1 MNSHILVLF
10 GASLLTTNPSLTF
23 ASGSEGAS
31 RPTPAITPSFYS
43 SSSQSRSTNFANHV
57 VIAEEPYNVGKALFS
72 GNYHFG
78 KPKLTTLN
86 IEEKKQRLA
95 ALRKGLPAEAQNNF
109 DPPKL
114 AQHLT
119 NREANALE
127 YYIRMRFKKFLS
139 NSPTWAKEEPQPK
152 VASSR

>member
-1 MNSHILVLF
+1 MHHHIMALF
-10 GASLLTTNPSLTF
+10 VASLAITRPSLTL
-23 ASGSEGAS
+23 ASGSEGAARS
-31 RPTPAITPSFYS
+31 TRATTPSFYS
-43 SSSQSRSTNFANHV
+43 SSSQSRSTNFANRV

-78 KPKLTTLN
+78 KPKLTALN
-86 IEEKKQRLA
+86 VEEKKQRLA
-95 ALRKGLPAEAQNNF
+95 ALRKSLPAGEHNLN
-109 DPPKL
+109 PPEL

-152 VASSR
+152 VAFSR